1 MHLDLLPTS
10 PLTRGNRALSP
21 TSSEHLDGI
30 SSPERK
36 HREAME
42 YAEEDE
48 PEPMVEQVLEATAA
62 IPNIPVPKSSDGNVR
77 PCQNL
82 SSKRN
87 VDRGP

>member
-1 MHLDLLPTS
+1 
-10 PLTRGNRALSP
+10 
-21 TSSEHLDGI
+21 
-30 SSPERK
+30 
-36 HREAME
+36 ME